1 VVLPLKL
8 IRRIQWPLIGLLNA
22 VAVLNYIEAI
32 PPVYNIIIVG
42 GFELLMRFLFSDL
55 IAFSQRKKRN
65 HPLAWWGIS
74 IFSPLLTLVYLFF
87 FQLDDTMP
95 ANKDTQHKY
104 DFCFISICL
113 ISWAVQI
120 LVGLWK

>member
-22 VAVLNYIEAI
+22 AAVLNYIEAI
-32 PPVYNIIIVG
+32 PPVYNIIVVG

-65 HPLAWWGIS
+65 RPLAWWGIS
-74 IFSPLLTLVYLFF
+74 LLFPLLTLVYLFC
-87 FQLDDTMP
+87 FQLDNSVSGNRPPREMIHP
-95 ANKDTQHKY
+95 K
-104 DFCFISICL
+104 S
-113 ISWAVQI
+113 
-120 LVGLWK
+120 